1 MEFSPERLPT
11 RLIICVDGTWCNP
24 DGTRTK
30 PLTQPL
36 DVTGEQQCNLTNVY
50 QIYISVK
57 EGKCIDSQTGKAF
70 NQCRKYI
77 HGLASKADVSLTQ
90 RAWAGFSG
98 HGYEKQ
104 ILHVYEECC
113 KLQHEDDEVWLYG
126 FSRGAFVVRAVA
138 GMLHYLRAINSAGTP
153 AFQAHYKEALGVYK
167 AMYRQGR
174 LGMGQVSWQSAR

>member
-1 MEFSPERLPT
+1 MESSTEPLPT

-24 DGTRTK
+24 DGTRSK
-30 PLTQPL
+30 VRSQAL
-36 DVTGEQQCNLTNVY
+36 DTAGGQRYNLTNVY

-57 EGKCIDSQTGKAF
+57 EGKCIDGRTGKAF

-77 HGLASKADVSLTQ
+77 HGLGSTSDFSLTQ

-104 ILHVYEECC
+104 IRQVYEDCC
-113 KLQHEDDEVWLYG
+113 ALQNEDDEVWLYG

-138 GMLHYLRAINSAGTP
+138 GMLYYLRAINSAGTP
-153 AFQAHYKEALGVYK
+153 AFKADYKKALEVYK
-167 AMYRQGR
+167 AMQKQEK
-174 LGMGQVSWQSAR
+174 LGMGQVS